1 MQMNKINTSLA
12 VTVLLSQLTFVT
24 AYAQET
30 YITRTTTTSTSTSVG
45 EPTTVVTTTDAP
57 VAVVPGSVV
66 YLRTA
71 PPTVLVT
78 TIEGRRK
85 DLEKTIDQAHQRGE
99 ISAAQCEAMK
109 LELRRIAQETGSN
122 TISYPAA
129 VMLAQDLDLIG
140 QQYRTVVATS
150 PTYVP
155 IITGSRFTVSTGQT
169 YELDDLSVRRAN
181 LEARVTKALLKGRLS
196 SGRAAELRIKLA
208 SIGNEANLYLADG
221 RMDPK
226 ESRRLYDA
234 FDRVA
239 SQLERY
245 AGKDTDPS

>member
-1 MQMNKINTSLA
+1 
-12 VTVLLSQLTFVT
+12 
-24 AYAQET
+24 
-30 YITRTTTTSTSTSVG
+30 
-45 EPTTVVTTTDAP
+45 
-57 VAVVPGSVV
+57 V
-66 YLRTA
+66 YFRTA
-71 PPTVLVT
+71 SPTVLVT

-85 DLEKTIDQAHQRGE
+85 DLEKTIDEARQRGD
-99 ISAAQCEAMK
+99 ISAEQSAAMK
-109 LELRRIAQETGSN
+109 RELRRIAQETGLT
-122 TISYPAA
+122 TITYPSA

-140 QQYRTVVATS
+140 QQYGTVITTAPV
-150 PTYVP
+150 YVP

-181 LEARVTKALLKGRLS
+181 LEARVTRALLKGRLS
-196 SGRAAELRIKLA
+196 DSRAAELRIKLA

-239 SQLERY
+239 SELEKY
-245 AGKDTDPS
+245 ILL